1 MPKVWIISF
10 IRELELFHLMIRHL
24 QMLPQKSD
32 VTPIASVVKNPVE
45 IEVVPQMTV
54 NTVNLWTICL
64 ESGLLFI
71 SLLCL
76 LPLSEEVEVLVTMT
90 RLVVAGGSVTHP
102 IRTHLGPTQ
111 AQILLVAG
119 TVVALMAVVHLMIGN
134 VSIKFKEM
142 SRFRYEK

>member
-10 IRELELFHLMIRHL
+10 IRELEPFHLMIRHL
-24 QMLPQKSD
+24 QMLLQKSD

-54 NTVNLWTICL
+54 KTVNLWTICL
-64 ESGLLFI
+64 GSGSLFI
-71 SLLCL
+71 SSSSL

-102 IRTHLGPTQ
+102 IRTRLGQTQ
-111 AQILLVAG
+111 VQILLVAG
-119 TVVALMAVVHLMIGN
+119 TAGALMVEVHLMIGN

>member
-10 IRELELFHLMIRHL
+10 IRELEPFHLMIRHL
-24 QMLPQKSD
+24 QMLLQKSD

-54 NTVNLWTICL
+54 KTVNLWTICL
-64 ESGLLFI
+64 ESESLFI
-71 SLLCL
+71 SLSCL

-90 RLVVAGGSVTHP
+90 RLVAAGGSVTHP
-102 IRTHLGPTQ
+102 IRTRLGQTQ

-119 TVVALMAVVHLMIGN
+119 TVVALMVEVHLMIGN
-134 VSIKFKEM
+134 SFSLVLNLKK
-142 SRFRYEK
+142 